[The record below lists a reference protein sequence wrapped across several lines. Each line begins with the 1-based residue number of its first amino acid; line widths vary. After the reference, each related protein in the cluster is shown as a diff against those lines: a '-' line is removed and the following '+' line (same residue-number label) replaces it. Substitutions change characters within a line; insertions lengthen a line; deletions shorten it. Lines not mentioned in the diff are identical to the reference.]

1 MVVLKVLYPIYWDT
15 LDFSSLVD
23 IDYQRLSHSLV
34 MFLLK
39 LILFGMIFVR
49 LNGDT
54 KERLS

>member
-34 MFLLK
+34 VFK
-39 LILFGMIFVR
+39 LILFGMIFVQ

-54 KERLS
+54 K